1 MKLIFSTIAMIVV
14 LVVKGQNDLP
24 LQYTDNSDTTKPVIV
39 YISGDGGM
47 NGFTNS
53 LIKSLN
59 KKGYAVL
66 ALDAKDYFWH
76 KKEPQEFASA
86 MSTSINNYLNSK
98 KRNSFVVLGYS
109 FGADVSP
116 FLATRLPSS
125 LHSKCKE
132 VVLLSPSTNTD
143 FEIKVLDMIGW
154 GSSKGKN
161 VVTELNKLATPVI
174 FFFGNDEKDFPLNE
188 ITVKKQV
195 VIMEGGHHYDNNV
208 DDLASKIVSKIR

>member
-1 MKLIFSTIAMIVV
+1 MKFVLSAIVMF
-14 LVVKGQNDLP
+14 LVVAVHAQNDLP
-24 LQYTDNSDTTKPVIV
+24 LQYTDNSDTTKPLVV

-47 NGFTNS
+47 NSFTNS

-76 KKEPQEFASA
+76 KKDPQEFASA
-86 MSTSINNYLNSK
+86 MSTSINNYLNNK
-98 KRNSFVVLGYS
+98 KRNSFIVLGYS

-125 LHSKCKE
+125 LRSKCKN

-143 FEIKVLDMIGW
+143 FEIKVLDMLGW

-161 VVTELNKLATPVI
+161 VVTELNKLATPVV

-188 ITVKKQV
+188 ITIKKQIV
-195 VIMEGGHHYDNNV
+195 VMEGGHHYDNNV
-208 DDLASKIVSKIR
+208 DDLTNKIVSKIR

>member
-1 MKLIFSTIAMIVV
+1 MKLIFSTIVTFLV
-14 LVVKGQNDLP
+14 LVARAQNDLP
-24 LQYTDNSDTTKPVIV
+24 LQYTDDSDTSKPLIV

-47 NGFTNS
+47 NSFTNS

-76 KKEPQEFASA
+76 KKDPQEFASA
-86 MSTSINNYLNSK
+86 MSTSISNYLNGK

-116 FLATRLPSS
+116 FLTTRLPSS
-125 LHSKCKE
+125 LRSKCKE
-132 VVLLSPSTNTD
+132 VIMLSPSTNTN
-143 FEIKVLDMIGW
+143 FEIKVLDMLGW
-154 GSSKGKN
+154 GGSKGKN
-161 VVTELNKLATPVI
+161 VVNELNKLVTPVV
-174 FFFGNDEKDFPLNE
+174 FFFGSDEKDFPLNE

-208 DDLASKIVSKIR
+208 DDLSGKIVSKIR

>member
-1 MKLIFSTIAMIVV
+1 MKLIFSTIAMFLI
-14 LVVKGQNDLP
+14 LAAHAQNNLP
-24 LQYTDNSDTTKPVIV
+24 LQYTDNTDTSKPLIV

-47 NGFTNS
+47 NSFTSS

-76 KKEPQEFASA
+76 KKDPQDFASA
-86 MSTSINNYLNSK
+86 MSLSINNYLNSK
-98 KRNSFVVLGYS
+98 KRNGFILLGYS

-116 FLATRLPSS
+116 FLVTRLPSS
-125 LHSKCKE
+125 LRSKCKE
-132 VVLLSPSTNTD
+132 VMLLSPSTNTN
-143 FEIKVLDMIGW
+143 FEIKVLDMLGW

-161 VVTELNKLATPVI
+161 VVNELNKVNAPVVL
-174 FFFGNDEKDFPLNE
+174 FFGSDEKDFPLNE
-188 ITVKKQV
+188 ITIKKQV

-208 DDLASKIVSKIR
+208 DDLASKIVGKIR